1 MDLTQSELITEI
13 LGMKLLKFKDSQHHV
28 IAQWLA
34 DFDKSNLRI
43 RSKAASPWHQELDE
57 AFGTLPDRGA
67 NGVGLFGSVVQ
78 FADSLIALSNI
89 WACASE
95 SELHYTYA
103 WPDHHVGIEGLA
115 QREWTWLTLC
125 GLSFLC

>member
-13 LGMKLLKFKDSQHHV
+13 LGMKLLKFKDSKNV

-43 RSKAASPWHQELDE
+43 RSKAASPWHQALDE

-67 NGVGLFGSVVQ
+67 NGPGLFGHLPEMDQTNDANVP
-78 FADSLIALSNI
+78 
-89 WACASE
+89 C
-95 SELHYTYA
+95 
-103 WPDHHVGIEGLA
+103 
-115 QREWTWLTLC
+115 
-125 GLSFLC
+125 